1 MSTLSNIPE
10 ARYDWLV
17 ETMRLLRPGMPSA
30 EQEDR
35 FNAVH
40 ALITLGLAYA
50 LGPVNGRTYLL
61 TIHGESELRRINA
74 LKGAKD
80 EPA

>member
-10 ARYDWLV
+10 ARYDWIV

-30 EQEDR
+30 EHGDR

-40 ALITLGLAYA
+40 ALITLELAWVERQGLGCIYWLTKAGAAELKRIEGLA
-50 LGPVNGRTYLL
+50 G
-61 TIHGESELRRINA
+61 
-74 LKGAKD
+74 GAND
-80 EPA
+80 